1 MGRDCRPPR
10 ERTAN
15 ANTILRLVHT
25 WLHVRAADS
34 FRESVHP
41 YINRPPEGTL
51 LFLELLLERLIRNEE
66 GISSERFRGERERG
80 IDLSSRRDFSCIHGF
95 SLSYRKV
102 GIRKTRKISFQAR
115 VPLRSNTTI
124 LETTSEL
131 HAAAIWMPLN
141 RSIRNDLHLFIIILH
156 LPKMFSPVYRV
167 QNSCNRPHT
176 SERFGEKGSRRT
188 NRTNYTLMWMET
200 SINV

>member
-66 GISSERFRGERERG
+66 GISSERFRGEREGLIYRLEG
-80 IDLSSRRDFSCIHGF
+80 IF
-95 SLSYRKV
+95 
-102 GIRKTRKISFQAR
+102 R
-115 VPLRSNTTI
+115 VSTAFHFPI
-124 LETTSEL
+124 
-131 HAAAIWMPLN
+131 
-141 RSIRNDLHLFIIILH
+141 
-156 LPKMFSPVYRV
+156 
-167 QNSCNRPHT
+167 
-176 SERFGEKGSRRT
+176 EK
-188 NRTNYTLMWMET
+188 
-200 SINV
+200 